1 MNIIAFDTSTE
12 NLGIALKTE
21 KSLYTIALNES
32 LKHSEKLLPLAETLF
47 KAACIK
53 AENIDL
59 VVCSKGPGSF
69 TGLRIGMA
77 TAKGIAF
84 ALSVPFVSVP
94 TLDFLAF
101 NLSFFDGAVIPAID
115 AKRGRYYSAIYEKG
129 TRQTDYLDAEY
140 NEIIELSKTYKKIL
154 LTGPYGSKLYND
166 ILFNKDIADKNIFL
180 DPCSKESKVNV
191 CLEIGADLYSKGI
204 IDSDDSGPIYI
215 RKSDAE
221 EKSSMSD
228 FLCK

>member
-12 NLGIALKTE
+12 NLGIALKTD

-47 KAACIK
+47 QAACIK
-53 AENIDL
+53 KENIDL

-101 NLSFFDGAVIPAID
+101 NLSFFDGAVIPLID
-115 AKRGRYYSAIYEKG
+115 AKRGRYYTAIYEKG
-129 TRQTDYLDAEY
+129 CRKTDYLDAEY
-140 NEIIELSKTYKKIL
+140 REIIELSKKYHNLL
-154 LTGPYGSKLYND
+154 LTGPYSNKLYND
-166 ILFNKDIADKNIFL
+166 ILSNKDMTDKNILL
-180 DPCSKESKVNV
+180 DPCSKDNKVSV

-204 IDSDDSGPIYI
+204 TDSDDSGPIYI
-215 RKSDAE
+215 RQSDAE
-221 EKSSMSD
+221 EKIAPGTSHT
-228 FLCK
+228 

>member
-1 MNIIAFDTSTE
+1 MNILAFDTSTE
-12 NLGIALKTE
+12 ILGIALKTD
-21 KSLYTIALNES
+21 KSLYTITLNES

-47 KAACIK
+47 HAAGIK
-53 AENIDL
+53 AKNIDL

-101 NLSFFDGAVIPAID
+101 NFSFFDGAVIPVID
-115 AKRGRYYSAIYEKG
+115 AKRERYYTAIYEKG
-129 TRQTDYLDAEY
+129 ERKTDYLDAEY
-140 NEIIELSKTYKKIL
+140 KEITGLANSYQKIL
-154 LTGPYGSKLYND
+154 ITGPYSSKLYNE
-166 ILFNKDIADKNIFL
+166 IVNNKDMADKNIFM
-180 DPCSKESKVNV
+180 DPCSKDNKVSV
-191 CLEIGADLYSKGI
+191 CLELGIDLYNKGI
-204 IDSDDSGPIYI
+204 TDSNDSGPIYI

-221 EKSSMSD
+221 EKTVV
-228 FLCK
+228 

>member
-12 NLGIALKTE
+12 NLGIALKTD
-21 KSLYTIALNES
+21 KSLYTIAFNES

-47 KAACIK
+47 HAAGIK
-53 AENIDL
+53 AGNINL

-84 ALSVPFVSVP
+84 ALSIPLVSVP

-101 NLSFFDGAVIPAID
+101 NLSFFDGVVIPVID
-115 AKRGRYYSAIYEKG
+115 AKRGRYYTAIYEKG
-129 TRQTDYLDAEY
+129 NRITDYLDAEY
-140 NEIIELSKTYKKIL
+140 KEIIQLSNKHQKIL
-154 LTGPYGSKLYND
+154 LTGPYANKLYND
-166 ILFNKDIADKNIFL
+166 ILCNKEIDNENISL
-180 DPCSKESKVNV
+180 DPCSKTSKVNA
-191 CLEIGADLYSKGI
+191 CLEMGADLYSKGI

-221 EKSSMSD
+221 EKQDLSS
-228 FLCK
+228 L

>member
-1 MNIIAFDTSTE
+1 MNILAFDTSTE

-21 KSLYTIALNES
+21 KSLYTISLNES

-47 KAACIK
+47 NAAGINAK
-53 AENIDL
+53 DINL

-94 TLDFLAF
+94 TLDFLAL
-101 NLSFFDGAVIPAID
+101 NLSFFDGAVIPVID
-115 AKRGRYYSAIYEKG
+115 AKRARYYTAIYENGDRK
-129 TRQTDYLDAEY
+129 TDYLDAEY
-140 NEIIELSKTYKKIL
+140 KEIIELSKKYQKIL
-154 LTGPYGSKLYND
+154 LTGPYANKLYND
-166 ILFNKDIADKNIFL
+166 ILCNKDIADKNIFL
-180 DPCSKESKVNV
+180 DPCFKNNKVDI

-204 IDSDDSGPIYI
+204 TDSEDSGPIYI

-221 EKSSMSD
+221 ENLKTN
-228 FLCK
+228 K